1 MSDLLERTEDGIAW
15 LTLNRPGRLNAF
27 SPAMLQALGEALQ
40 RSGSDAEVGTIVVTG
55 AGRGFCAGGDVKTM
69 ENRATQGFE
78 ERVEGLRRMHQLPML
93 LRTIPKIVIAMVNGP
108 AVGAGLGLA
117 LACDL
122 RIAGRSARFGTG
134 FAGVGYS
141 GDFGGS
147 WTLTRLVGTAKARE
161 LYFLGEIIDSATA
174 ASLALLNRVVEDDVL
189 HRETTAL
196 ARRIA
201 DGPRVA
207 YGYMKRNLFAAET
220 EPFTAVL
227 EMEAVHQA
235 RTAMTRTIEKR
246 ARPSSKNAGRSSKAG
261 EHEEQARWKV
271 YDRNGGG
278 TRARPRLRQSAR
290 RIGGNA
296 GCRRCNGARVPAGS
310 VGDAPARG
318 I

>member
-1 MSDLLERTEDGIAW
+1 MTDLLESIEYGIAW
-15 LTLNRPGRLNAF
+15 LTLNRPDRLNAF
-27 SPAMLQALGEALQ
+27 SPTMLQSLSEALQ
-40 RSGSDAEVGTIVVTG
+40 RLGANAEVGAIVITG

-69 ENRATQGFE
+69 ESRAAQGFE
-78 ERVEGLRRMHQLPML
+78 ERVEELRRMHQLPLL

-147 WTLTRLVGTAKARE
+147 WSLTRLVGTAKARE
-161 LYFLGEIIDSATA
+161 LYFLGDIIDSAEA
-174 ASLALLNRVVEDDVL
+174 ASLGLVNRVVDDEAL
-189 HRETTAL
+189 HREALAL

-207 YGYMKRNLFAAET
+207 FGYMKRNLFAAET
-220 EPFTAVL
+220 EPLAAVL

-235 RTAMTRTIEKR
+235 RTAMTEDHLEASRAFVEKR
-246 ARPSSKNAGRSSKAG
+246 RPTFRGR
-261 EHEEQARWKV
+261 
-271 YDRNGGG
+271 
-278 TRARPRLRQSAR
+278 
-290 RIGGNA
+290 
-296 GCRRCNGARVPAGS
+296 
-310 VGDAPARG
+310 
-318 I
+318 

>member
-1 MSDLLERTEDGIAW
+1 MPDLLEAKEDGIAR
-15 LTLNRPGRLNAF
+15 LTLNRPDRLNAF
-27 SPAMLQALGEALQ
+27 SPAMLLALGEALQ
-40 RSGSDAEVGTIVVTG
+40 RLGGDDSVGAIIITG

-69 ENRATQGFE
+69 AARASQGFE
-78 ERVEGLRRMHQLPML
+78 ERVEGLRRMHQLPLL
-93 LRTIPKIVIAMVNGP
+93 LRTIPKIVIAMINGP

-117 LACDL
+117 MACDL

-161 LYFLGEIIDSATA
+161 LYFLGDIIDGAAA
-174 ASLALLNRVVEDDVL
+174 ASLGLVNHVVEDDAL
-189 HRETTAL
+189 QSETTAL

-220 EPFTAVL
+220 EPFATVL

-235 RTAMTRTIEKR
+235 RTAMTEDHLEASTAFVEKR
-246 ARPSSKNAGRSSKAG
+246 RPVFKGR
-261 EHEEQARWKV
+261 
-271 YDRNGGG
+271 
-278 TRARPRLRQSAR
+278 
-290 RIGGNA
+290 
-296 GCRRCNGARVPAGS
+296 
-310 VGDAPARG
+310 
-318 I
+318 

>member
-1 MSDLLERTEDGIAW
+1 MTDLFETIEGGIAW
-15 LTLNRPGRLNAF
+15 LTLNRPDRLNAF
-27 SPAMLQALGEALQ
+27 SPAMLQALSEALP
-40 RSGSDAEVGTIVVTG
+40 RLGGNTEVGAIVVTG

-69 ENRATQGFE
+69 ETRASQSFE

-161 LYFLGEIIDSATA
+161 LYFLGDIVDSAAA
-174 ASLALLNRVVEDDVL
+174 ASLGLVNRVVEDDLL
-189 HRETTAL
+189 HRETMTL

-220 EPFTAVL
+220 EPFDAIL

-235 RTAMTRTIEKR
+235 RTAMTEDHREASKAFVEKR
-246 ARPSSKNAGRSSKAG
+246 RPVFKGR
-261 EHEEQARWKV
+261 
-271 YDRNGGG
+271 
-278 TRARPRLRQSAR
+278 
-290 RIGGNA
+290 
-296 GCRRCNGARVPAGS
+296 
-310 VGDAPARG
+310 
-318 I
+318 